1 MRICE
6 LFEIFCFTLKISK
19 YGFIFVKKIPIATV
33 VALPNAEQKIMLD
46 KLDKQILSLLMN
58 DAEQPY
64 TDIAK
69 KLYVSGGTIHVRMKK
84 MRDMGIVSGA
94 NLIVD
99 HEKLGYDIC
108 AFLGVYLDKSSLY
121 DNVADELKKIPEV
134 VAAYYTTG
142 LYNIFAK
149 ILCRDTNHLKNV
161 LHDKI
166 QNIAGIQRTE
176 TFISLQESINRPV
189 DILIDE
195 KD

>member
-1 MRICE
+1 
-6 LFEIFCFTLKISK
+6 
-19 YGFIFVKKIPIATV
+19 
-33 VALPNAEQKIMLD
+33 MLD